1 MNGLNK
7 PIYETNY
14 KNKNKK
20 KKKTTTITTKL
31 ITIRSL
37 SKFCSSSHH
46 IERRTP
52 FDGRGEEEEEVKAPG
67 WIW

>member
-1 MNGLNK
+1 MKGLNK
-7 PIYETNY
+7 PLLETNY
-14 KNKNKK
+14 KNNNKKK
-20 KKKTTTITTKL
+20 KKKTTKL
-31 ITIRSL
+31 TTIRSL

>member
-1 MNGLNK
+1 MWGLNK
-7 PIYETNY
+7 PIQEANY
-14 KNKNKK
+14 KSQKK
-20 KKKTTTITTKL
+20 KKGKKETT
-31 ITIRSL
+31 RSL
-37 SKFCSSSHH
+37 SKLHSSSNH